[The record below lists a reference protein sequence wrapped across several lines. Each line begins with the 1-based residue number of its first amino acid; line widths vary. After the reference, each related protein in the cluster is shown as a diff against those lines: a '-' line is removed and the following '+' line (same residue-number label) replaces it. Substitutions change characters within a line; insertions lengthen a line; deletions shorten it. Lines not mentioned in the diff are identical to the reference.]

1 MEFSSVSQ
9 ICLFK
14 HHWWSRNQ
22 RWANTVLVTEYEYKC
37 YLAFQKWPNTN
48 IQFVRIQIRIPLFG
62 VDSSAPLMFCWTFL
76 LECKFRTLISQ
87 ITCLARTFKNW
98 NPNLGQGGRF
108 QNIVLN
114 MSSFSKVKG
123 RPISCVWNIRGSSAA
138 ERCNYPN
145 LEQASTNV
153 NIFRKP
159 FPPKMWKCL

>member
-22 RWANTVLVTEYEYKC
+22 RWANTVLVTEYEYKY
-37 YLAFQKWPNTN
+37 YLAFQKRPNTN
-48 IQFVRIQIRIPLFG
+48 TNSIRFVKNVRIQIRIPLFG

-76 LECKFRTLISQ
+76 LECKFRALISQ
-87 ITCLARTFKNW
+87 ITCLARTFINW

-108 QNIVLN
+108 QNIALN

-123 RPISCVWNIRGSSAA
+123 RPISCVWNIKARSAA
-138 ERCNYPN
+138 DRSNYSN
-145 LEQASTNV
+145 LDQAFINDK
-153 NIFRKP
+153 IFR
-159 FPPKMWKCL
+159 